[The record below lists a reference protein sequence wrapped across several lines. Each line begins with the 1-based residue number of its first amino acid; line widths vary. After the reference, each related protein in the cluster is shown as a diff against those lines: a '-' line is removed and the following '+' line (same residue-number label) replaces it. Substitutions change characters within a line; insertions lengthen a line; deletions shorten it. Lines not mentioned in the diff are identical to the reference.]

1 MITSFGSIEVSEK
14 VIQTVIPA
22 EEGIYN
28 TDEILDSRFHGND
41 KTEGTEFLFSR
52 E

>member
-14 VIQTVIPA
+14 VIQTIIPVSA
-22 EEGIYN
+22 RIYIIYGN
-28 TDEILDSRFHGND
+28 TGFPL
-41 KTEGTEFLFSR
+41 LR

>member
-14 VIQTVIPA
+14 VIQTLIPA
-22 EEGIYN
+22 SAGIYIIDGN
-28 TDEILDSRFHGND
+28 TGFPF
-41 KTEGTEFLFSR
+41 TR

>member
-22 EEGIYN
+22 SAGIYIIYGN
-28 TDEILDSRFHGND
+28 NRFP
-41 KTEGTEFLFSR
+41 FSR